1 MLLIFFQTMSYK
13 PLKCT
18 YTFKLVHGEIY
29 KWELEVFFW
38 NHGEKVLE
46 PLSSSSQT
54 VARGSKIPFG
64 FIDTVTHLDS
74 DLIGI
79 SNRRGDRASLHI
91 EKLSPLL
98 ETDDTKLKM
107 ALLHFK
113 PMGCSKVVGMLNQV
127 IGEFHSE
134 SMLVS
139 PETNEQD
146 RLINIS
152 TSDELVVANSNKR
165 KDIVETSIESGYMSN
180 KRVLT
185 RRSSTVIETQ
195 SISLFNDA
203 IEPNSKDL
211 EVFNSSFK
219 LDSQSMVIHSTPKK
233 IDDQRSLV
241 KNNMTNSVSKDAED
255 LTIIEKIKM
264 IIEDAYFKAIKFDQ
278 IIVPKSITVD
288 QSKVRRYREY
298 LLNTPDK
305 TKSTLVGLIKLNDST
320 AGGKFECWVNVELF
334 TALSHLSIEQELDID
349 YVLAVVHVI
358 AEDDDIDSSTLG
370 QFLMANSKDFDSK
383 FSDKMK
389 YQDLVR
395 FSMRMIKD
403 ENTDEM
409 KKFVRE
415 SLKSFSKGY
424 RNSSTFLRLAGLPED
439 CLKYLEKFMALYETG
454 SLCGMQVSSRK
465 RCGLNGQDKRSVD
478 VRIEVPIDILKY
490 IIEAEK
496 KDREPLLISIV
507 NSSITLTEFKTKI
520 EEAAG
525 LKDVKLIVASVAEKS
540 FDSMKNTFPSQ
551 LHDENLLE
559 YIGAKSHPKTGP
571 NPKHSKLSQFVKDL
585 VEIPS
590 DTVQDSLSGSLSFT
604 EVETLGLIDLGKK
617 IKEADIIYLEA
628 MDGISMLEKVGYKLM
643 EKILGHDGI
652 VIYALHES
660 KVDEIAVELSEHVDI
675 VAVKL
680 YFKYGKSQVEN
691 GIKKEIVPLLLAGHV
706 KFMTGCG
713 ISNLFLE
720 ELKEVIPKV
729 VNSFA
734 KLKSSILCIFS
745 SDVGVF
751 DIDPKCLMTRKGA
764 SISYVGP
771 KVLINDFRR
780 VINS

>member
-1 MLLIFFQTMSYK
+1 MSYK

-520 EEAAG
+520 EVAAG

-628 MDGISMLEKVGYKLM
+628 MGGISLLEKFGYKLM

>member
-1 MLLIFFQTMSYK
+1 MSYK

-195 SISLFNDA
+195 SISLLNDA

-358 AEDDDIDSSTLG
+358 ADDDDIDSSTLG

-520 EEAAG
+520 EVAAG

-628 MDGISMLEKVGYKLM
+628 MGGISLLEKFGYKLM

>member
-1 MLLIFFQTMSYK
+1 MSYK

-241 KNNMTNSVSKDAED
+241 KNMTNSVSKDAED

-520 EEAAG
+520 EVAAG

-628 MDGISMLEKVGYKLM
+628 MDGISLLEKVGYKLM

-720 ELKEVIPKV
+720 ELNEVIPKV

>member
-1 MLLIFFQTMSYK
+1 MSYK

-18 YTFKLVHGEIY
+18 YTFKLVHGEVY
-29 KWELEVFFW
+29 KWEVEVFFW

-241 KNNMTNSVSKDAED
+241 KNMTNSVSKDAED

-288 QSKVRRYREY
+288 QSKVRRYRE
-298 LLNTPDK
+298 
-305 TKSTLVGLIKLNDST
+305 
-320 AGGKFECWVNVELF
+320 
-334 TALSHLSIEQELDID
+334 
-349 YVLAVVHVI
+349 
-358 AEDDDIDSSTLG
+358 
-370 QFLMANSKDFDSK
+370 
-383 FSDKMK
+383 
-389 YQDLVR
+389 
-395 FSMRMIKD
+395 
-403 ENTDEM
+403 
-409 KKFVRE
+409 KFV
-415 SLKSFSKGY
+415 
-424 RNSSTFLRLAGLPED
+424 
-439 CLKYLEKFMALYETG
+439 
-454 SLCGMQVSSRK
+454 
-465 RCGLNGQDKRSVD
+465 
-478 VRIEVPIDILKY
+478 
-490 IIEAEK
+490 
-496 KDREPLLISIV
+496 
-507 NSSITLTEFKTKI
+507 
-520 EEAAG
+520 
-525 LKDVKLIVASVAEKS
+525 
-540 FDSMKNTFPSQ
+540 
-551 LHDENLLE
+551 
-559 YIGAKSHPKTGP
+559 
-571 NPKHSKLSQFVKDL
+571 KH
-585 VEIPS
+585 
-590 DTVQDSLSGSLSFT
+590 
-604 EVETLGLIDLGKK
+604 
-617 IKEADIIYLEA
+617 
-628 MDGISMLEKVGYKLM
+628 
-643 EKILGHDGI
+643 
-652 VIYALHES
+652 
-660 KVDEIAVELSEHVDI
+660 
-675 VAVKL
+675 
-680 YFKYGKSQVEN
+680 
-691 GIKKEIVPLLLAGHV
+691 
-706 KFMTGCG
+706 
-713 ISNLFLE
+713 
-720 ELKEVIPKV
+720 
-729 VNSFA
+729 
-734 KLKSSILCIFS
+734 
-745 SDVGVF
+745 
-751 DIDPKCLMTRKGA
+751 TR
-764 SISYVGP
+764 
-771 KVLINDFRR
+771 
-780 VINS
+780 

>member
-1 MLLIFFQTMSYK
+1 MSYK

-18 YTFKLVHGEIY
+18 YTFKLVHGEVY
-29 KWELEVFFW
+29 KWEVEVFFW

-152 TSDELVVANSNKR
+152 ISDELVVANSSKR

-334 TALSHLSIEQELDID
+334 TALSHLSIEQELDTD

-358 AEDDDIDSSTLG
+358 ADDDDIDSSTLG

-520 EEAAG
+520 EVAAG

>member
-1 MLLIFFQTMSYK
+1 MSYK

-195 SISLFNDA
+195 SISLLNDA

-241 KNNMTNSVSKDAED
+241 KNMTNSVSKDAED

-478 VRIEVPIDILKY
+478 VRIEVPIDILKC

-628 MDGISMLEKVGYKLM
+628 MGGISLLEKFGYKLM

-720 ELKEVIPKV
+720 ELNEVIPKV

>member
-1 MLLIFFQTMSYK
+1 MSYK

-195 SISLFNDA
+195 SISLLNDA

-241 KNNMTNSVSKDAED
+241 KNMTNSVSKDAED

-358 AEDDDIDSSTLG
+358 ADDDDIDSSTLG

-478 VRIEVPIDILKY
+478 VRIEVPIDILKC

-628 MDGISMLEKVGYKLM
+628 MGGISLLEKFGYKLM

-720 ELKEVIPKV
+720 ELNEVIPKV

>member
-1 MLLIFFQTMSYK
+1 MSYK

-18 YTFKLVHGEIY
+18 YTFKLVHGEVY
-29 KWELEVFFW
+29 KWEVEVFFW

-152 TSDELVVANSNKR
+152 ISDELVVANSSKR

-185 RRSSTVIETQ
+185 RKSSSTVIETQ
-195 SISLFNDA
+195 SISLFNDN
-203 IEPNSKDL
+203 IEQNSKNL

-478 VRIEVPIDILKY
+478 VRIEVPIDILKC

-520 EEAAG
+520 EVAAG

-628 MDGISMLEKVGYKLM
+628 MGGISLLEKFGYKLM